1 MDPALPLTRLVLQA
15 DSVAQDLAFVALR
28 DLEQLFFR
36 AQEPQA
42 VLIGGQMVTLHAYR
56 WGLGA
61 ELYRES
67 RDADTGVTLVGLRD
81 ESLLPRIEQL
91 GYSRTSGNM
100 FERPVRDIPVD
111 TSKGDAPVAQVELLA
126 PAFTSRARE
135 NVRVGA
141 FAVTEVPGLAIAMRA
156 TAAIRLRL
164 IRLNGEAADIQVVLP
179 DEVGC
184 VILRAH
190 VWGMRLQDRDAV
202 DVWRALEIARRAGM
216 GPDAFR
222 GPAQAAGEI
231 IRSAFGST
239 AAPGVQAVMAGR
251 TLVPSAP
258 NPARIVALVR
268 AVVGW
273 STTEPKD

>member
-1 MDPALPLTRLVLQA
+1 MDTALPLTRLVLRA

-28 DLEQLFFR
+28 DIEKLFFR
-36 AQEPQA
+36 APEPQA

-67 RDADTGVTLVGLRD
+67 RDADTGVTLVGLKD
-81 ESLLPRIEQL
+81 ESLLPRIERL
-91 GYSRTSGNM
+91 GYSRTSGNT
-100 FERPVRDIPVD
+100 FERPVLDIPVD
-111 TSKGDAPVAQVELLA
+111 TSEGDPPVAQVELLA

-141 FAVTEVPGLAIAMRA
+141 FAVTEVPGLAIAMMA
-156 TAAIRLRL
+156 TTAIRLRL
-164 IRLNGEAADIQVVLP
+164 IRLNGETADIRVVLP

-184 VILRAH
+184 MILRAH
-190 VWGMRLQDRDAV
+190 VWELRLKDRDAI
-202 DVWRALEIARRAGM
+202 DVWRALEIASRAGL

-222 GPAQAAGEI
+222 GPAQAAAEI
-231 IRSAFGST
+231 LRSAFGST

-258 NPARIVALVR
+258 NPARVVALVR
-268 AVVGW
+268 AVVGS
-273 STTEPKD
+273 STTELRD

>member
-1 MDPALPLTRLVLQA
+1 MDPALPLTRLVLEA
-15 DSVAQDLAFVALR
+15 GSVAQDLAFVALR

-67 RDADTGVTLVGLRD
+67 RDADTGVTLVGLKD
-81 ESLLPRIEQL
+81 ETLLPRIEQL

-100 FERPVRDIPVD
+100 FERPVLDIPVD
-111 TSKGDAPVAQVELLA
+111 TSEGDPPVAQVDLLA

-135 NVRVGA
+135 NVPVGA
-141 FAVTEVPGLAIAMRA
+141 FVVTEVPGLAIAMRA
-156 TAAIRLRL
+156 TVTAQLRL
-164 IRLNGEAADIQVVLP
+164 IRLNGEAADIRVVLP

-190 VWGMRLQDRDAV
+190 VWGLRLQDRDAI
-202 DVWRALEIARRAGM
+202 DVWRALEIARRAGLS
-216 GPDAFR
+216 PDAFR
-222 GPAQAAGEI
+222 GPAQAAAEI
-231 IRSAFGST
+231 VRSAFGST
-239 AAPGVQAVMAGR
+239 GAPGVQAVMAGR
-251 TLVPSAP
+251 ALVPSAP

-268 AVVGW
+268 AVVGS
-273 STTEPKD
+273 STTELKD